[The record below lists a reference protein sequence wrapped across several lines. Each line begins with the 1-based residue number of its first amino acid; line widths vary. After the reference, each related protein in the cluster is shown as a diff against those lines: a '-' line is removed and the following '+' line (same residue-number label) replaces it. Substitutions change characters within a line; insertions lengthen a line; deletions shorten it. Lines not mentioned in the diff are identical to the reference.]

1 MRHFTLRLIQVA
13 WVAETVLILFFTM
26 LSIIYIESEKINLW
40 LQFIPSFTIL
50 IGAQGAAAGGGPL
63 MADWI
68 KASEKKYTKGENS
81 E

>member
-1 MRHFTLRLIQVA
+1 MKHFTLRFIQIS
-13 WVAETVLILFFTM
+13 WVTETVMILIFTM
-26 LSIIYIESEKINLW
+26 VSIIYIESEKINLW

-68 KASEKKYTKGENS
+68 KASEKKYSKGENS